1 MYKELTLIIPT
12 KHEKESIAHVIK
24 EIKLIKIKTIFV
36 LESGDLQTI
45 NAIKQSKSYIYFQKK
60 KKKEKAIKKS

>member
-12 KHEKESIAHVIK
+12 KHEKESISHVIK
-24 EIKLIKIKTIFV
+24 EIKLIGIKTIFV

-45 NAIKQSKSYIYFQKK
+45 NAIKHSKSYIYFQKK
-60 KKKEKAIKKS
+60 KATDKL